1 MMNWTE
7 PYRTELNWTELNWT
21 ELNWTEL
28 NWTELNWTKLNWT
41 ELNWTE
47 LTKQLAIKNG
57 NSCLLMIFFMA
68 IDHRRSSPFP
78 ASKQLDFLFLFLNF
92 HFDFFNLLFC
102 NTESTYSGTYL
113 ISIFSFIDSFCF
125 TFSFHFSFF
134 FFQPILYLFFV
145 FFIFAL

>member
-1 MMNWTE
+1 MNWIELIWIELNWIELNWIELNWTE
-7 PYRTELNWTELNWT
+7 SNRTELNWIELNWTELNWT
-21 ELNWTEL
+21 DEATCYQELEL
-28 NWTELNWTKLNWT
+28 MF
-41 ELNWTE
+41 
-47 LTKQLAIKNG
+47 ADD
-57 NSCLLMIFFMA
+57 FFMA

-113 ISIFSFIDSFCF
+113 ISIFSFIDSFFF

-134 FFQPILYLFFV
+134 FFHPILYLLFV